1 MVMIKRANV
10 TIGQREL
17 PGLLSTPQDP
27 VGLVIFAH
35 GSGSSRL
42 SPRNTYAASE
52 LQRKGFATLLYDLL
66 TLEESS
72 DRRNVFDMALL
83 AARVEE
89 AIDWARG
96 DQRISSLPI
105 GLFGASTGAGA
116 AIIAAAAKPSD
127 VAAIVSRGGRPDL
140 AGSALKRLT
149 APTLLIVGG
158 EDRDVITLNEAARQ
172 RMSCETSLVI
182 VPGASHLF
190 EESGTLDQALDAAA
204 SWFESH
210 LREAKRPPAESFAQP
225 HR

>member
-1 MVMIKRANV
+1 MIGQANV
-10 TIGQREL
+10 SIGRREL
-17 PGLLSTPQDP
+17 PGLLSTPEDP
-27 VGLVIFAH
+27 AGFVIFAH

-52 LQRKGFATLLYDLL
+52 LQRRGFATLLYDLL
-66 TLEESS
+66 TPEESS

-89 AIDWARG
+89 AIDWARN
-96 DQRISSLPI
+96 DQRTSSLPI

-116 AIIAAAAKPSD
+116 AIVAAAAQPSD

-140 AGSALKRLT
+140 AGNALEWLT
-149 APTLLIVGG
+149 TPTLLIVGG
-158 EDRDVITLNEAARQ
+158 EDRDVITLNEAAQQ

-190 EESGTLDQALDAAA
+190 EEPGTLDQALSAAA
-204 SWFESH
+204 DWFEIH
-210 LREAKRPPAESFAQP
+210 LRAAKRAPKAETFAQP